1 MNFVPLFGRW
11 ATLLMAVAIA
21 VGATALSLS
30 VHQKLKSEEASSSDK
45 IDQVGVGKS
54 PWTENESASVQRAAS
69 DRIIV
74 VNPDGSVRN
83 NETRISSNE
92 GGGEEPIEDYSPSV
106 SNRELA
112 MPEAADKNRPAR
124 RIE

>member
-54 PWTENESASVQRAAS
+54 PWTESESASAQRSAS
-69 DRIIV
+69 DRIVV

-83 NETRISSNE
+83 NERRLSPND
-92 GGGEEPIEDYSPSV
+92 GGGDESIEDYSPSV
-106 SNRELA
+106 SNHELA

>member
-30 VHQKLKSEEASSSDK
+30 VDQKLKSEEASSSDK

-54 PWTENESASVQRAAS
+54 PWTESESASAKRAAS
-69 DRIIV
+69 DPIVV

-83 NETRISSNE
+83 NETRISSND
-92 GGGEEPIEDYSPSV
+92 GGVEEPIEDYSS
-106 SNRELA
+106 SETSRAWAKTDSAGE
-112 MPEAADKNRPAR
+112 NRPAG